1 MPLYEVHCKKCGKS
15 QDIFRKLADFDKLPE
30 CCETIMT
37 RVISA
42 SFVHAEFPAYKS
54 MIDGTMITDRGQ
66 HRRHLKANGC
76 SEVGNEDMTPKID
89 HFAEKRKKQQLR
101 SEIAAR
107 LN

>member
-1 MPLYEVHCKKCGKS
+1 MKRIYVYEDGEMVEKIQKRSSRQHYI
-15 QDIFRKLADFDKLPE
+15 QDDIKP
-30 CCETIMT
+30 
-37 RVISA
+37 
-42 SFVHAEFPAYKS
+42 YKS

-76 SEVGNEDMTPKID
+76 SELGNEDMMPKID